1 VKKYERFIWIS
12 LTVFL
17 LFLGIFGFLVRKAN
31 ASIDDAEQKLKRK
44 LSTVL
49 SIIERDYIDFE
60 KIDENKLISGALDGL
75 LKALNDPHTSYLSEE
90 YWKQLSTT
98 SAGTYGGVGM
108 HISQKNDLIIVIAPM
123 EGTPAYKK
131 GIKAGDYILSVDG
144 KSLKGI
150 STDEAA
156 NMLRGPAGTIVKIEI
171 LSDDITYTLEIT
183 RANIILPTVK
193 HSLINNKF
201 GYLRITE
208 FSGTTAE
215 KVDKALKDFTDK
227 NVEGIIV
234 DLRYNPGGLLS
245 SVIEISDYFLKEG
258 VIVSTVGREENV
270 VNKAKFFDTLVKDEV
285 PLIVLIDSGSASAS
299 EIFAGA
305 IKDNS
310 RGILIGEKSYGKG
323 SVQSIYQLDANEG
336 FKLTIAKYYTPS
348 GVSIEGVGITPD
360 ITVKD
365 PELTDEEKLVLKKIY
380 TDKVIDKILT
390 GKKNLDDA
398 KINGLVIEL
407 QNTGYKLN
415 TRSLKKLVKNAAEI
429 DREEKDIYDL
439 EYDLQLK
446 KAVEIL
452 DKKYLEFKDKKF
464 ILNSKAKGE

>member
-1 VKKYERFIWIS
+1 
-12 LTVFL
+12 
-17 LFLGIFGFLVRKAN
+17 
-31 ASIDDAEQKLKRK
+31 
-44 LSTVL
+44 
-49 SIIERDYIDFE
+49 
-60 KIDENKLISGALDGL
+60 
-75 LKALNDPHTSYLSEE
+75 
-90 YWKQLSTT
+90 
-98 SAGTYGGVGM
+98 M
-108 HISQKNDLIIVIAPM
+108 HISQKNEMIIVIAPM

-156 NMLRGPAGTIVKIEI
+156 NMLRGPAGTIVKLEI
-171 LSDDITYTLEIT
+171 LSGDISYTLEIT
-183 RANIILPTVK
+183 RANIVLPTVK
-193 HSLINNKF
+193 HSFINNNKYGF
-201 GYLRITE
+201 LRITE

-215 KVDKALKDFTDK
+215 KVENALKDFTDK
-227 NVEGIIV
+227 NVKGIIV

-245 SVIEISDYFLKEG
+245 SVIQISDYFLKEG
-258 VIVSTVGREENV
+258 IIVSTVGREENV

-285 PLIVLIDSGSASAS
+285 PLIVLIDNGSASAS

-348 GVSIEGVGITPD
+348 GISIDGIGITPD

-365 PELTDEEKLVLKKIY
+365 PELSDEEKLVLKKLF
-380 TDKVIDKILT
+380 TDKAIDKILT

-398 KINGLVIEL
+398 KISGLVAEL
-407 QNTGYKLN
+407 QNAGYKLN

-429 DREEKDIYDL
+429 DRDEKDIYDL

-446 KAVEIL
+446 KAVDVL
-452 DKKYLEFKDKKF
+452 DKNYLEFKDKKF